1 MEWYTVLGIVG
12 VGFLAGFINTLAG
25 SGSTITLPLLIF
37 LGLPANVANGTNR
50 ISILLQSL
58 VSVGEFK
65 KQKLLDSKTG
75 LRLAVPTITGSL
87 IGAYFAV
94 EINEEIMNIFIAV
107 MLISMFFLLLFKP
120 QAWIK
125 GHENKVVEKPGLLQI
140 IIFFVIGIYGGFIQA
155 GVGIFLLGGLV
166 LGSGL
171 DLVRA
176 NAIKNLIILIYTPL
190 VLLFF
195 ILHNQ
200 VDYRYGLIL
209 AVGSMI
215 GAYVATKFAAKRGP
229 EFVRYILL
237 FVILG
242 SSLKLFGLF

>member
-1 MEWYTVLGIVG
+1 MEWYTILGIIG
-12 VGFLAGFINTLAG
+12 VGFIAGFINTLAG

-65 KQKLLDSKTG
+65 KQKLLDSNTG
-75 LRLAVPTITGSL
+75 FRLAIPTIIGSL
-87 IGAYFAV
+87 LGAYFAV
-94 EINEEIMNIFIAV
+94 EINEELMNIFIAV

-125 GHENKVVEKPGLLQI
+125 GHAEKASEKPGIFQI
-140 IIFFVIGIYGGFIQA
+140 LIFFVIGVYGGFIQA
-155 GVGIFLLGGLV
+155 GVGIFLLAGLV

-171 DLVRA
+171 NLVKA

-190 VLLFF
+190 VLLVF
-195 ILHNQ
+195 IYNNQ
-200 VDYRYGLIL
+200 VNWEYGLIL

-215 GAYVATKFAAKRGP
+215 GAWVATKFAAKRGP
-229 EFVRYILL
+229 EFVRYVLL
-237 FVILG
+237 FVIFA